1 MKKFVDFTKFCN
13 VKFLSFASFDKP
25 SKLPLIWRQMHTK
38 SSEEELLLELF
49 GPSQVGKKSRFI
61 NALFGIELA
70 DIGDG
75 RKSC

>member
-1 MKKFVDFTKFCN
+1 
-13 VKFLSFASFDKP
+13 
-25 SKLPLIWRQMHTK
+25 MHTK

-75 RKSC
+75 PKLC